1 MENDAFDLKEQKRH
15 AIELNDKE
23 LTLLEMLLRR
33 VKDQFY
39 DNYRLASKKRDG
51 EKTPEQEKL
60 FVFYRDAA
68 LISERLQERFADL
81 IRLDDPNYNFDAFE
95 SQVNKAVEKVG

>member
-1 MENDAFDLKEQKRH
+1 MEKDAFELKEQKKH

-39 DNYRLASKKRDG
+39 DNYRIAAKKRDG
-51 EKTPEQEKL
+51 ETTPDQEKL

-81 IRLDDPNYNFDAFE
+81 IKLDDPNYNFDAFE
-95 SQVNKAVEKVG
+95 KQIAAATKA